1 MKLIGVSVTVKTHPF
16 SFPDLL
22 PILRS
27 FSKTKVLVIG
37 DLMLD
42 HFIWGKVT
50 RISPEAPVPIVQVTQ
65 ESEMPGGAANVAHNL
80 NALGVSTSVIG
91 FLGKDASGKI
101 LHSLLKKEKINTDGV
116 IHSAE
121 LKTTQ
126 KTRIIAHHQQVVRFD
141 RETPKDLAG
150 KEEEK
155 LLQTLHRL
163 IPKHQGVILEDY
175 GKGVVT
181 QRVVHEV
188 IALCRRRNIFCAFDP
203 KTGHDLSFKGATL
216 CTPNLEEAR
225 YLAKTFCKKM
235 DPKSLPQSGDTLRK
249 GLGLEHLLIT
259 LGEGGMALF
268 TRKDKPVFI
277 PTVAREVFDVSGAGD
292 TVIAAFTAAIVA
304 GATPVEA
311 AHLSNI
317 AAGIVVGKLGT
328 AVASPKEILAQL

>member
-1 MKLIGVSVTVKTHPF
+1 MHINLKQLIP
-16 SFPDLL
+16 
-22 PILRS
+22 S
-27 FSKTKVLVIG
+27 FSKVRVLVIG

-50 RISPEAPVPIVQVTQ
+50 RISPEAPVPIVQVTK

-91 FLGKDASGKI
+91 FLGKDVSGKI
-101 LHSLLKKEKINTDGV
+101 LQSLLEKEKINTDGV
-116 IHSAE
+116 IHSTE
-121 LKTTQ
+121 IKTTQ

-141 RETPKDLAG
+141 RETPKNISK
-150 KEEEK
+150 KEEVQ
-155 LLQTLHRL
+155 LLHTIQRL

-181 QRVVHEV
+181 QKIVHAV
-188 IALCRRRNIFCAFDP
+188 IALCRRQNIFCAFDP
-203 KTGHDLSFKGATL
+203 KIGHDLSFKGATL

-225 YLAKTFCKKM
+225 YLSKTFCKKM
-235 DPKSLPQSGDTLRK
+235 DPATLPQSGDSLRK
-249 GLGLEHLLIT
+249 ALGLKHLLIT

-268 TRKDKPVFI
+268 TQKNKPVFI
-277 PTVAREVFDVSGAGD
+277 PTLAKEVFDVSGAGD
-292 TVIAAFTAAIVA
+292 TVISAFTAAIVA

-311 AHLSNI
+311 AYFSNI

-328 AVASPKEILAQL
+328 AVASPEEILEHL